1 MSFSSSAGQNMA
13 ISDAQLEQLK
23 AYYGFD
29 KPILESY
36 VIWVG
41 KILTGD
47 LGTSYRRSNEPVWN
61 VIKDRFPIS
70 IYTAW

>member
-1 MSFSSSAGQNMA
+1 MA

-47 LGTSYRRSNEPVWN
+47 LGTGIGTTNRSG
-61 VIKDRFPIS
+61 
-70 IYTAW
+70 T